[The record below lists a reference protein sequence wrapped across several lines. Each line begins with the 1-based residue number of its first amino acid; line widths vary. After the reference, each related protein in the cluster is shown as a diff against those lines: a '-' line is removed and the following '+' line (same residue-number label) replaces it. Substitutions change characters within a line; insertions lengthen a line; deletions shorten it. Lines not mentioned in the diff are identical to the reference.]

1 MARDDVQSVL
11 QAVRDGEVAVDEL
24 IAAIRCVEDGAS
36 VGVALAELGVVDGDP
51 VLVGDVEPDADPVG
65 PDELD
70 HLFGALP
77 ACAHDR
83 GACLLLAAA
92 IVSDYGVDAELLVGA
107 DVEDAVDELLAA
119 GSVDAAI
126 ERALAASEELDLG

>member
-24 IAAIRCVEDGAS
+24 IAAIRRIGDEAS
-36 VGVALAELGVVDGDP
+36 VGVGLPELGIMGADDALAD
-51 VLVGDVEPDADPVG
+51 DVQPDADPVG

-92 IVSDYGVDAELLVGA
+92 IDYGVDAELLVGA
-107 DVEDAVDELLAA
+107 DVEDAVDALLAA
-119 GSVDAAI
+119 RDVGEAI
-126 ERALAASEELDLG
+126 NRAMATAEALDLG